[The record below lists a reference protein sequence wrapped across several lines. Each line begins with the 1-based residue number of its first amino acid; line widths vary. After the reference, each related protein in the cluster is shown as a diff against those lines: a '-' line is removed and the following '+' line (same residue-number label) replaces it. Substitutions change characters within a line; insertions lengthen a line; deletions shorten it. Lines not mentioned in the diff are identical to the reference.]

1 MNRETTP
8 QEKQAHKVDKRYYTA
23 SGEDITSVVAPA
35 EEFIDKFCSSA
46 VENSSSMPTLT
57 QRTQAAMLHTVRT
70 VLYENN
76 MRPYDF
82 PWNNPEKSTNTAN
95 TSTVE
100 HKDDRGITQVNN
112 SQSIKPTES
121 NPEITE
127 AHYERLAEYK
137 TYQEVVNN
145 IPEKGHEILGKLQ
158 GVLSKILSDGLAPN
172 AAKYDVLARLEYKI
186 ETAAAPDEL
195 NLIRQQILNSEKEI
209 PRPIDAETVIEITQK
224 ILNSKLAELRGDTK
238 ERCRL
243 EEEASVDMAG
253 IQTLFG
259 LDKSRLLDQ
268 LYKELLTRIDII
280 YSDDGLEVS
289 QKQVALEEFAAVIDK
304 IRVDMMIAD
313 EEEITALTRLDQ
325 ADIPLQYDPDATGR
339 DPDRPIIF

>member
-8 QEKQAHKVDKRYYTA
+8 QEKQTHKVDKRHYTA
-23 SGEDITSVVAPA
+23 NGEDITRIVVPA

-46 VENSSSMPTLT
+46 AENSSSMPTLT

-100 HKDDRGITQVNN
+100 QKDDRVITQVNN

-186 ETAAAPDEL
+186 ETATAPDEL
-195 NLIRQQILNSEKEI
+195 NLISQQILNSEKEM
-209 PRPIDAETVIEITQK
+209 PRPVDAETVIEITQK

-238 ERCRL
+238 ERCHL

-253 IQTLFG
+253 IQTLFD
-259 LDKSRLLDQ
+259 LDKSGLLDQ
-268 LYKELLTRIDII
+268 LYKEILTRIDSI
-280 YSDDGLEVS
+280 YSDDELGVS
-289 QKQVALEEFAAVIDK
+289 QKQVALEELATVIDEM
-304 IRVDMMIAD
+304 REDMMNAD
-313 EEEITALTRLDQ
+313 EEGIATLARLD
-325 ADIPLQYDPDATGR
+325 
-339 DPDRPIIF
+339 

>member
-1 MNRETTP
+1 MHRETTP
-8 QEKQAHKVDKRYYTA
+8 QEKQTHKVDKRYCTA
-23 SGEDITSVVAPA
+23 NGEDITHIVAPA

-46 VENSSSMPTLT
+46 AEKNSSSMPTLT

-127 AHYERLAEYK
+127 AHYERPAEYK

-145 IPEKGHEILGKLQ
+145 IPEKGTRYSG
-158 GVLSKILSDGLAPN
+158 SFRAYS
-172 AAKYDVLARLEYKI
+172 AKSSAMDS
-186 ETAAAPDEL
+186 
-195 NLIRQQILNSEKEI
+195 RQ
-209 PRPIDAETVIEITQK
+209 TQR
-224 ILNSKLAELRGDTK
+224 NTTS
-238 ERCRL
+238 
-243 EEEASVDMAG
+243 
-253 IQTLFG
+253 
-259 LDKSRLLDQ
+259 
-268 LYKELLTRIDII
+268 
-280 YSDDGLEVS
+280 
-289 QKQVALEEFAAVIDK
+289 
-304 IRVDMMIAD
+304 
-313 EEEITALTRLDQ
+313 
-325 ADIPLQYDPDATGR
+325 
-339 DPDRPIIF
+339 